1 MPTISRFYGI
11 TIQMFF
17 KEHGVPHFHARY
29 SGDSAKIEIATGE
42 VIAGWLPGRA
52 LRLVREWIMQHPDE
66 LAANWERATR
76 YEQPEQLLTLCR
88 TLFLLI
94 ESDLAALD

>member
-1 MPTISRFYGI
+1 VRRRQPRHQRQVFL
-11 TIQMFF
+11 
-17 KEHGVPHFHARY
+17 
-29 SGDSAKIEIATGE
+29 GDDPVGE
-42 VIAGWLPGRA
+42 WMR
-52 LRLVREWIMQHPDE
+52 
-66 LAANWERATR
+66 R

>member
-1 MPTISRFYGI
+1 MR
-11 TIQMFF
+11 
-17 KEHGVPHFHARY
+17 
-29 SGDSAKIEIATGE
+29 
-42 VIAGWLPGRA
+42 
-52 LRLVREWIMQHPDE
+52 
-66 LAANWERATR
+66 R